1 MRGDELCQMPMSVK
15 IKAKNPPLPLA
26 KWRSFVTLVM
36 GLNGFRWSSG
46 GQSQVGESLREKGRQ

>member
-36 GLNGFRWSSG
+36 GLDGFRWSSG
-46 GQSQVGESLREKGRQ
+46 GQSQVGEGL